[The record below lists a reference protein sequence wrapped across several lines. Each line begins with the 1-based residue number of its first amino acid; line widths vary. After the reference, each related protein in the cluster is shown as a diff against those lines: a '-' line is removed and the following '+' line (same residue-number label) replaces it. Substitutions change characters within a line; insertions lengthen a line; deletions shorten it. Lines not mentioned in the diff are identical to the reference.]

1 MKGYVTWIFAI
12 LLFIAG
18 MAMMMLSLKFPL
30 QQEILIGMGIQCLGI
45 GGGLIGIGRKIE
57 KQTDAIKEA
66 GKETI
71 PQ

>member
-18 MAMMMLSLKFPL
+18 MTMMMLSLKFPL

-57 KQTDAIKEA
+57 KQTDTIKEA

-71 PQ
+71 S

>member
-57 KQTDAIKEA
+57 KQTDVIKET